1 MSRPNQ
7 SRNTAGAQQQASKPT
22 SNASAQQGGSSG
34 NSATT
39 MKRKVLIMG
48 SRSVGK
54 SSLASQFVEPN
65 SFNESYYPTIES
77 THTKTIKHEG
87 ITYDCEIIDTAG
99 QDEYSLFNH
108 KYAVGIHGY
117 ILVYSIASRQSF
129 EMIQTLHDKI
139 LDFQGVDKVCC
150 VVVGQKCDLNGVRQ
164 VKFEEGQALAKKLHA
179 NFIETSAKDN
189 KNITDVFDLLMVE
202 MRKSF
207 NPPPEKKKQGWFA
220 SWFGGA

>member
-1 MSRPNQ
+1 MSSRSNQ
-7 SRNTAGAQQQASKPT
+7 ARGASSAAAKPATNTQQQS
-22 SNASAQQGGSSG
+22 GSPSG
-34 NSATT
+34 AAAAGTT

-48 SRSVGK
+48 SRSVDPK
-54 SSLASQFVEPN
+54 

-77 THTKTIKHEG
+77 THTKIIQHEG
-87 ITYDCEIIDTAG
+87 ITYECEIIDTAG
-99 QDEYSLFNH
+99 QRILAKQDEYSLFNH

-202 MRKSF
+202 MRKAF

>member
-7 SRNTAGAQQQASKPT
+7 TRGQGSASAKVNTNAQQATAPASGG
-22 SNASAQQGGSSG
+22 AGGS
-34 NSATT
+34 TV
-39 MKRKVLIMG
+39 KRKVLIMG

-54 SSLASQFVEPN
+54 SSLTSQFIDPN

-77 THTKTIKHEG
+77 THTKVIKHEG
-87 ITYDCEIIDTAG
+87 ITYECEIIDTAG

-202 MRKSF
+202 MRKAF